1 MTIGTRLREVRQAL
15 NMSQTE
21 FGAAGGVLK
30 NAQSSYETNKRS
42 PDANYLA
49 KIALLGADVN
59 YIITG
64 TKLTDT
70 QQQLL
75 KTSELL
81 SDKQQSALL
90 LFLTSITKDSV

>member
-30 NAQSSYETNKRS
+30 NAQSSYETDKRS

-49 KIALLGADVN
+49 KIAELGVDVN
-59 YIITG
+59 YVVTG
-64 TKLTDT
+64 QRYTDVELSILKT
-70 QQQLL
+70 AIQLNPEQQLAVQ
-75 KTSELL
+75 KLL
-81 SDKQQSALL
+81 QA
-90 LFLTSITKDSV
+90 IVA